1 MSIYTHIFICV
12 YAYTYTYIYIC
23 IYIYVYIYICIH
35 IYIYIYVYTYMY
47 MHIYIHMY
55 MHIYIYMY
63 VCIYVSMYLCIYVS
77 MYLSI
82 YLSIYLSMYLCIY
95 VSMYIHDIR
104 FRKEYSPRPSENCL
118 PKSNAGPCNLWP
130 ETTVGTQWSLD
141 HIFYKLD
148 DITYIK
154 EMDATNF
161 WKWKLRADQFTHQT
175 GFLHSQGLKLTP
187 SSHPVVMVTGDPAGS
202 MRDHASLELE
212 GAAGA
217 APWALAKSPCL
228 GLRDETRESSNQ
240 NCVYHSVYWGIKK
253 RVPENVVYWYTHK
266 MTIWIGVSL

>member
-1 MSIYTHIFICV
+1 
-12 YAYTYTYIYIC
+12 
-23 IYIYVYIYICIH
+23 
-35 IYIYIYVYTYMY
+35 MY
-47 MHIYIHMY
+47 MHIYIHVC
-55 MHIYIYMY
+55 MY
-63 VCIYVSMYLCIYVS
+63 VCMYLCIYVS
-77 MYLSI
+77 I
-82 YLSIYLSMYLCIY
+82 YL
-95 VSMYIHDIR
+95 SMYIHDIR

-187 SSHPVVMVTGDPAGS
+187 GSRPVVMVTGDPAGS

-217 APWALAKSPCL
+217 AP
-228 GLRDETRESSNQ
+228 
-240 NCVYHSVYWGIKK
+240 
-253 RVPENVVYWYTHK
+253 
-266 MTIWIGVSL
+266 